1 MPLRYSAHTLDS
13 TASPKYLP
21 TEPPE
26 APTCGCAGGVQCS
39 GPLGVLELCAVV
51 HAVSLALPLGAPGSV
66 VGLAV
71 YDSPGWAHRAAV
83 CEYVTAY
90 TFLCA
95 PCLRCYRL
103 SLDSFSARVAMA
115 RSCARAGRASIRAGR
130 GCSGLRASSVVSS
143 RLAGAETE
151 PAARRRDHPA
161 VPCRGTPRGARGAQS
176 EAAAALRGLSTALT
190 PNSNT
195 TRRAVPPPQSYTV
208 QARSVTHGAPHD
220 SALRLTVAQRTIW
233 AMMQTD
239 SHKSVH
245 RAALRR
251 ARVTCASSWPRSTRS
266 LPAVDQAIV
275 ESRP

>member
-21 TEPPE
+21 SEPPE

-115 RSCARAGRASIRAGR
+115 RSCARAGRASIRGR
-130 GCSGLRASSVVSS
+130 GPGVQRAPRLVSRVFSS
-143 RLAGAETE
+143 R
-151 PAARRRDHPA
+151 RRRDRACGP
-161 VPCRGTPRGARGAQS
+161 PTRP
-176 EAAAALRGLSTALT
+176 
-190 PNSNT
+190 P
-195 TRRAVPPPQSYTV
+195 RRAVSRHAAGR
-208 QARSVTHGAPHD
+208 ARRTKRSRGGT
-220 SALRLTVAQRTIW
+220 TRTI
-233 AMMQTD
+233 
-239 SHKSVH
+239 H
-245 RAALRR
+245 R
-251 ARVTCASSWPRSTRS
+251 TNT
-266 LPAVDQAIV
+266 
-275 ESRP
+275 

>member
-1 MPLRYSAHTLDS
+1 MKRSRNCGTSAQILGHSCSTQCKRYSAHALDS

-115 RSCARAGRASIRAGR
+115 RSCARAEDPRSGPQRSGRA
-130 GCSGLRASSVVSS
+130 CSGPRASSVVSS

-161 VPCRGTPRGARGAQS
+161 VPGRGTPRGARGAQS
-176 EAAAALRGLSTALT
+176 EAAAARTRTIHRALT
-190 PNSNT
+190 RLVARS
-195 TRRAVPPPQSYTV
+195 PPPKATQYKRDQSRTGHRTT
-208 QARSVTHGAPHD
+208 AHSDSRSHSGPYG
-220 SALRLTVAQRTIW
+220 
-233 AMMQTD
+233 
-239 SHKSVH
+239 
-245 RAALRR
+245 
-251 ARVTCASSWPRSTRS
+251 P
-266 LPAVDQAIV
+266 
-275 ESRP
+275 